1 MSQAPLAPQDGPP
14 PEGYRIPKYGR
25 NLPKSGLSSIALAI
39 GGTGVFAFGMYKI
52 IMGNRQRRCGAAPSP
67 ANFAPHDHARPLST
81 PSSRR
86 PAAPSLRTPPLDAA
100 RPVPSPRRQWAQE
113 DMDIRLAILPFLSA
127 ENDVQSDFL
136 HERIK
141 LNEAE
146 LMKDVAGWEAGANV
160 YKSRYMRPMAP
171 PLMQNDMSQM

>member
-67 ANFAPHDHARPLST
+67 ANFAPRNHARPLST
-81 PSSRR
+81 SSSRR
-86 PAAPSLRTPPLDAA
+86 PAAPSLPTPPPDAA
-100 RPVPSPRRQWAQE
+100 RPFPRPRRQWAQE

-146 LMKDVAGWEAGANV
+146 LMKDVAGGEAGANV

>member
-52 IMGNRQRRCGAAPSP
+52 IMGNRQRRCGAARRPQILRIATTHVPSP
-67 ANFAPHDHARPLST
+67 PRP
-81 PSSRR
+81 
-86 PAAPSLRTPPLDAA
+86 PAAPPLLPSPRRRSTPPAPFP
-100 RPVPSPRRQWAQE
+100 RPRRQWAQE